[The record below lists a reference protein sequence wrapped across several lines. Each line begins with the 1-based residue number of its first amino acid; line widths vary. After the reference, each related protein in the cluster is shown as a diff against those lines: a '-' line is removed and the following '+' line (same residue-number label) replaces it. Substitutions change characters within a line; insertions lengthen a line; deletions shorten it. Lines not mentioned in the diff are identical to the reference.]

1 MGGEGG
7 GERRKKKKMKK
18 KWNYKFVIETPI
30 L

>member
-1 MGGEGG
+1 MGREGG